1 LRLAEASIRIPISS
15 CRRSHPLPGGLR
27 DKRWEAVIE
36 RVGRRFHLIQFLIA
50 ATVISLS
57 GVLAPG
63 SITAATL
70 AAGTRR
76 RHAGA
81 MIALGH
87 AVIEFP
93 LMLLI
98 VAGAGKAFE
107 LTPVR
112 LSIGIGGGLFL
123 LVMGG
128 QLLLAAR
135 RETTELEGASGRHP
149 FVTGIVLSGT
159 NPYFLIWWA
168 TVGLALATRAVEL
181 GVIAFALFAII
192 HWLCD
197 LVWLEALSLAS
208 HKGSELLGGRVQQVV
223 LAVCGVALLAFGC
236 KFLWDAGSKLV
247 G

>member
-1 LRLAEASIRIPISS
+1 M
-15 CRRSHPLPGGLR
+15 
-27 DKRWEAVIE
+27 
-36 RVGRRFHLIQFLIA
+36 IQFLITA
-50 ATVISLS
+50 IVISLS

-63 SITAATL
+63 PMTAATL
-70 AAGTRR
+70 AAGTRS

-81 MIALGH
+81 IIALGH

-93 LMLLI
+93 LMLII

-107 LTPVR
+107 LAPVR
-112 LSIGIGGGLFL
+112 LSIGIAGGLFL
-123 LVMGG
+123 LLMGV

-135 RETTELEGASGRHP
+135 KEVTDPEGGNGRHP
-149 FVTGIVLSGT
+149 FVTGIVLTGA

-168 TVGLALATRAVEL
+168 TVGLALATQAVEL
-181 GVIAFALFAII
+181 GLVAFVLFAVI

-208 HKGSELLGGRVQQVV
+208 HKGSELMGGRVQQVV
-223 LAVCGVALLAFGC
+223 LAVCGVALLGFGC
-236 KFLWDAGSKLV
+236 KFLWDAGSSLV